1 MVGSPHGVGN
11 KARDQILLEEVALY
25 RLNLVAECTR
35 CGHKRL
41 IDSEDVLDL
50 IDRYGSGMAMKHLAP
65 VLKCE
70 KCKRKEAEILFRT
83 GDRSDDWWPRKPY
96 NRRN

>member
-1 MVGSPHGVGN
+1 MIGVPRGVGD
-11 KARDQILLEEVALY
+11 KARDEILLKEVALFH
-25 RLNLVAECTR
+25 LSMVAECCC

-41 IDSEDVLDL
+41 IETDTVLDL
-50 IDRYGSGMAMKHLAP
+50 IERYGGTATMKHLAP
-65 VLKCE
+65 KLRCAKCN
-70 KCKRKEAEILFRT
+70 RKEAEILFRT

>member
-1 MVGSPHGVGN
+1 MSVPPGVGP
-11 KARDQILLEEVALY
+11 KARDKILLKEVALFH
-25 RLNLVAECTR
+25 LSMVAECCS

-41 IDSEDVLDL
+41 IETDAILEL
-50 IDRYGSGMAMKHLAP
+50 IERYGDTTTMKRLAP
-65 VLKCE
+65 KLRCE
-70 KCKRKEAEILFRT
+70 KCHCKQAEILFRT

>member
-1 MVGSPHGVGN
+1 MIGAPRGVGN
-11 KARDQILLEEVALY
+11 KTRDNVLLKDVALFH
-25 RLNLVAECTR
+25 LNMVAECCC

-41 IDSEDVLDL
+41 IETDAVLDL
-50 IDRYGSGMAMKHLAP
+50 IERYGKGMTMKRLAQI
-65 VLKCE
+65 LKCE
-70 KCKRKEAEILFRT
+70 KCRRKEAEILFRT

>member
-1 MVGSPHGVGN
+1 MFGSPRGVGN
-11 KARDQILLEEVALY
+11 KVRDEVLLKDVALFH
-25 RLNLVAECTR
+25 LNMVAECCC

-41 IDSEDVLDL
+41 IETDAVLDL
-50 IDRYGSGMAMKHLAP
+50 IERYGKGTTMKRLAQK
-65 VLKCE
+65 LKCE
-70 KCKRKEAEILFRT
+70 KCHRKEAEILFRT